1 MLNGTTGITKRRGG
15 GMKELERVDMFV
27 ALTPELLNSFIDAI
41 NELQKKVEK
50 LEQTIIEGE

>member
-1 MLNGTTGITKRRGG
+1 
-15 GMKELERVDMFV
+15 MKELERVDMFV